1 MSTDAPNPEG
11 PAARGP
17 LPKGLLEDLA
27 LILGEDRAVY
37 LRLGPEGAVL
47 SVKSPETF
55 AFGETVDCNW
65 VRMTPEA
72 RAKMVL
78 GWVQRAAEYYRSP
91 RVKFAL
97 QRGALGSSHP
107 PTAHRSLA

>member
-1 MSTDAPNPEG
+1 MATDVPNPAGSVES
-11 PAARGP
+11 AASP
-17 LPKGLLEDLA
+17 ESLIKDLA
-27 LILGEDRAVY
+27 LILSENRVAY
-37 LRLGPEGAVL
+37 LRLGPDGAVL

-72 RAKMVL
+72 RARAVL

-97 QRGALGSSHP
+97 QRGVVA
-107 PTAHRSLA
+107 